1 MNFYEIEKLS
11 EHRRTELERKL
22 DETTRL
28 REAGLAMSTPIRVM
42 AAHALMA
49 LAHRLDPRLVAL
61 PTGQGELARPSG
73 C

>member
-22 DETTRL
+22 VETTRL
-28 REAGLAMSTPIRVM
+28 REAGLVMNTPIRVIT
-42 AAHALMA
+42 AHALMT
-49 LAHRLDPRLVAL
+49 LAHRLDPRLAAL
-61 PTGQGELARPSG
+61 PAGQSELAHPSG